1 MFEIKSVCQ
10 SRNRNTFKQS
20 LEFDLPNVVI
30 LYENISKK
38 ITENF

>member
-1 MFEIKSVCQ
+1 MKSVCQ
-10 SRNRNTFKQS
+10 NRNRNTFKLS
-20 LEFDLPNVVI
+20 DLEFDLPNVVI